1 MKRTGAILT
10 ALALSISLT
19 ACGGSKD
26 GQVTNEPAVAEIAE
40 ETPKT
45 EPPATTK
52 EEPAEPET
60 MDEDK
65 VLEGLATGISSEAT
79 SEQWRSLAQTVCNQ
93 LKKSEKPLDEDGDTA
108 YNAAMEL
115 WSREWIKGEGDAVVQ
130 LESSQMDGIKM
141 SLLVISSPHLGC
153 PEYIVETADAVS
165 RIQAERPE

>member
-1 MKRTGAILT
+1 MKRIGASLTAIL
-10 ALALSISLT
+10 LALTLT
-19 ACGGSKD
+19 ACGENKD
-26 GQVTNEPAVAEIAE
+26 SQSTNEPAVAEAVE
-40 ETPKT
+40 ETPKV
-45 EPPATTK
+45 EPSATR
-52 EEPAEPET
+52 EEPTEPET

-93 LKKSEKPLDEDGDTA
+93 LKKSEKPLDGDGDTA
-108 YNAAMEL
+108 YNAAMNL

-130 LESSQMDGIKM
+130 LESSQMNGIKM

-153 PEYIVETADAVS
+153 PEYIVETADAVD